1 MEAHDTPALR
11 NSSSENL
18 VRMSSLEPPPKP
30 PPWMKMT
37 SGVGL
42 SDLAFH
48 RSMTLNFLSLP
59 YTTLVMSGG
68 VVEAGFFGGALG
80 AAFFALGFSSCAARR
95 AVPRS
100 AVISPMPSIRRYFMR
115 ATARPGEAPALAGQG
130 QADKTRLAADVHGR
144 D

>member
-11 NSSSENL
+11 YSSSANL

-42 SDLAFH
+42 SDLAFQ

-59 YTTLVMSGG
+59 YGTLVMSGG
-68 VVEAGFFGGALG
+68 VAEAGFAGGDWRAAL
-80 AAFFALGFSSCAARR
+80 FALGFSCGAAGS
-95 AVPRS
+95 AGPRS
-100 AVISPMPSIRRYFMR
+100 AVMSPMQRIRRYFM
-115 ATARPGEAPALAGQG
+115 ACLDLLPEG
-130 QADKTRLAADVHGR
+130 V
-144 D
+144 

>member
-11 NSSSENL
+11 NASSENL

-30 PPWMKMT
+30 PPWIKMT

-48 RSMTLNFLSLP
+48 RSKTLNFLSFP
-59 YTTLVMSGG
+59 YTTLVLSGG

-80 AAFFALGFSSCAARR
+80 AAFFAVGFSSCAARR

-100 AVISPMPSIRRYFMR
+100 AVSSPMPSIRRYFISCLLYGCR
-115 ATARPGEAPALAGQG
+115 NLGWLPWLVPWLSCLGVTQC
-130 QADKTRLAADVHGR
+130 
-144 D
+144 

>member
-11 NSSSENL
+11 KSSSANL

-42 SDLAFH
+42 SDLAFQ
-48 RSMTLNFLSLP
+48 RSMTLNFLSTP

-68 VVEAGFFGGALG
+68 VAEAGFAGRDWGAGLF
-80 AAFFALGFSSCAARR
+80 AFAPGFCCCAARK
-95 AVPRS
+95 AGHRS
-100 AVISPMPSIRRYFMR
+100 
-115 ATARPGEAPALAGQG
+115 
-130 QADKTRLAADVHGR
+130 
-144 D
+144 